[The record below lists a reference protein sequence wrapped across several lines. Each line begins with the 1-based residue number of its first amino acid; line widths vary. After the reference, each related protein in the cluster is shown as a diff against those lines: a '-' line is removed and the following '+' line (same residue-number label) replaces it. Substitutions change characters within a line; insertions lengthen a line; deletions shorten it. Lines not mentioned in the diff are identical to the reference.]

1 MDAPNKQTSERYG
14 LVPPEVAAAMSGLDL
29 LQGIISGRLPAP
41 PIAQLLGFDLAEVE
55 KGRAVFEGVPALPH
69 YNPLGSVHGG
79 YAATLL
85 DSCMACAVHSTLP
98 KGVGYTTLE
107 FKVSFIRALTV
118 DTGRVRA
125 EGKAISGG
133 RRVATAEG
141 RLVDARGRLL
151 AHATT
156 TCLIFELPPQP

>member
-14 LVPPEVAAAMSGLDL
+14 LVPPEVAASMSGLDL
-29 LQGIISGRLPAP
+29 LQGIVSGRLPAP
-41 PIAQLLGFDLAEVE
+41 PIAQLLGFDLTEVE
-55 KGRAVFEGVPALPH
+55 KGRAVFEGAPALPH

-107 FKVSFIRALTV
+107 FKISFIRALTV

-141 RLVDARGRLL
+141 RLIDARGRLL

-156 TCLIFELPPQP
+156 TCLVFELPPQS